1 MSRRPRGAP
10 VRSHRVALD
19 KAMVLGAKD
28 RALLLDWWAT
38 ALDRGAQLR
47 TEWALVKENWK

>member
-1 MSRRPRGAP
+1 
-10 VRSHRVALD
+10 
-19 KAMVLGAKD
+19 MVLGAKD